1 MNIYIYT
8 HIKLYVILSCVCQQ
22 LRLRWFSF
30 YLSSPRCQI
39 THIWGNISIRTTR
52 SISQEVVAVIGRA
65 ITKDPRVKDAAER
78 AQQYGAR
85 QLGFSQKIVCHW
97 MLVAMCHEPCEYS
110 LGSGIQQFFSGTS
123 WLRIKGPDDPTCQ
136 LLPISSQRNVKMGW
150 ERQERE
156 KRWWRIGVCKKN
168 MSKGGA
174 WKECMQ

>member
-1 MNIYIYT
+1 MWYWVVFASSSDCVGFHFISRPRDVRSHIYGET
-8 HIKLYVILSCVCQQ
+8 SAFAPFAAFHRKWSLSSEEPLPKTRGSKMQQSEHNSTVQGSWDSLRRSCVTECWWQ
-22 LRLRWFSF
+22 
-30 YLSSPRCQI
+30 CAM
-39 THIWGNISIRTTR
+39 N
-52 SISQEVVAVIGRA
+52 
-65 ITKDPRVKDAAER
+65 
-78 AQQYGAR
+78 
-85 QLGFSQKIVCHW
+85 
-97 MLVAMCHEPCEYS
+97 LVSHS